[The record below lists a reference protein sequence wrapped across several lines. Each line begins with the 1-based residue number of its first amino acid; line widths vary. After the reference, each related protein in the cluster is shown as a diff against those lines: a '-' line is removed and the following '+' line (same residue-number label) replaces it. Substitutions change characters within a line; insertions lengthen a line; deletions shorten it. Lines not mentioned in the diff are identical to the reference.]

1 MEEGN
6 ICLSSTTYSN
16 HLTDTFKK
24 LLSNQSYADVT
35 LVSDDNQQ
43 MKAHKIILSACSPIL
58 DAMLTTNPHP
68 HTLLYMRGIKLQELQ
83 AIVEFMYLGMTYVSK
98 NRIVEF
104 MKIAKDLGIKE
115 LTPGDEDET
124 IVPYIDPLQE
134 EHCIDTAHQEV
145 HPIKEESME
154 KNLASNTKCGECE
167 KVFSNQAGLKF
178 HVKAIHNG
186 LQFYCEK
193 CEYGT
198 STSQKL
204 KRHQA
209 DKHGARYFCDLCEK
223 NDTGNQAETFCCNQC
238 DYHAFVKPELADH
251 KRAMHKKLPFQ
262 CSRCEFNTTVK
273 QVLFN
278 HKIDEHH
285 EVLFACQQCNHKAT
299 SATNL
304 RSHKLNVHDG
314 LRYACDQCD
323 YQATQAGSLKQHIR
337 SKHEGIEH
345 FCNDC
350 EYKTVWPKALKEH
363 QRRHHTN
370 GQSAEA

>member
-6 ICLSSTTYSN
+6 ICLSSTTYGN

-24 LLSNQSYADVT
+24 LFSSHSYADVT

-43 MKAHKIILSACSPIL
+43 MKAHKFILSACSPIL

-68 HTLLYMRGIKLQELQ
+68 HTLLYMRGIKLLELQ

-98 NRIVEF
+98 NRLVEF

-124 IVPYIDPLQE
+124 KATNIHPPQE
-134 EHCIDTAHQEV
+134 EPSIDTANQEV
-145 HPIKEESME
+145 HPVKDENME
-154 KNLASNTKCGECE
+154 KSFASEAKCGECD

-178 HVKAIHNG
+178 HIKAIHNG

-209 DKHGARYFCDLCEK
+209 DKHGDRYFCNQCEK
-223 NDTGNQAETFCCNQC
+223 KDTGNEAETFCCNQC
-238 DYHAFVKPELADH
+238 DFHAFVRPELADH
-251 KRAMHKKLPFQ
+251 KRTIHKKLPFQ
-262 CSRCEFNTTVK
+262 CSRCEFQTTVK
-273 QVLFN
+273 QALFN
-278 HKIDEHH
+278 HKVDEHQ
-285 EVLFACQQCNHKAT
+285 EVLFSCQQCDHKAS
-299 SATNL
+299 SAPNL
-304 RSHKLNVHDG
+304 KSHKLNVHDG

-323 YQATQAGSLKQHIR
+323 YQATQVSSLKQHVR
-337 SKHEGIEH
+337 SKHDGIEYS
-345 FCNDC
+345 CNSC

-363 QRRHHTN
+363 QRRFHIV
-370 GQSAEA
+370 GQFVEA